1 MPRPGPDH
9 NASPPN
15 LFFIPP
21 MTPQNV
27 IDVLESRG
35 VIDSGIAGSLAQD
48 CVVNGKEIL
57 QTLLDYGIFQ
67 HEDEF
72 WGTVAQELAA
82 EHFDLSSYEP
92 PPSVIQIIPA
102 GMARLYGAFPVTMDA
117 RGLHVAFTDP
127 LNPQLVEDLQFGLG
141 KQIVPVVARRS
152 QVQGLID
159 KHYGTEAPS
168 IDDIFG
174 GLAQTGKGSPEVEA
188 NSAPIVKFV
197 DLVMTQAI
205 KEKASDIHFEPFE
218 HEFKIRYRVD
228 GALYEMAPPPV
239 HLASS
244 VISRVKVMASMN
256 IAERRVPQDG
266 RIMTIVNGKPVD
278 MRVNSLPTQHGES
291 VVMRVLDRSSVNL
304 ELEHLGMPPYLFDYI
319 TDTIQKPNGIFIVT
333 GPTGAGKTTTLYA
346 CLRRINQIDTKVLT
360 AEDPVEYELDGIMQV
375 PINDAVGL
383 TFAKAL
389 RSFLRQDPDKIM
401 VGEMRDVETAQ
412 IAIQASL
419 TGHLV
424 LSTLHTN
431 DAAGAV
437 TRLVDMGVEP
447 FLVAATLE
455 GVLAQRL
462 LRTICKNCKAPYEPS
477 LSILTQLGLS
487 REDIGGKSFYTGAG
501 CDKCGGSGYRGRKGI
516 YELLNINDPVR
527 DLIIERAPTL
537 VLKQKAIE
545 LGMMTLREDGLRNIY
560 DGETTIEEV
569 LKYT

>member
-1 MPRPGPDH
+1 
-9 NASPPN
+9 
-15 LFFIPP
+15 
-21 MTPQNV
+21 MTVQNV
-27 IDVLESRG
+27 VDMLSNRG
-35 VIDSGIAGSLAQD
+35 LVDSGQAYDITQD
-48 CVVNGKEIL
+48 AVHNGKEIL
-57 QTLLDYGIFQ
+57 QVILDYGIFAG
-67 HEDEF
+67 EDEF
-72 WGTVAQELAA
+72 WALVAEELGAD
-82 EHFDLSSYEP
+82 HFDLAEFEP
-92 PPSVIQIIPA
+92 PPSVIGLIPA

-127 LNPQLVEDLQFGLG
+127 LNPQLVEDLRFGID
-141 KQIVPVVARRS
+141 KTIVPVVARRA
-152 QVQGLID
+152 QVQALID
-159 KHYGTEAPS
+159 KHYGTAAPS
-168 IDDIFG
+168 IDEIFG
-174 GLAQTGKGSPEVEA
+174 NMKDAGKNSPELEA

-205 KEKASDIHFEPFE
+205 KERASDIHFEPFE

-239 HLASS
+239 HLATSI
-244 VISRVKVMASMN
+244 ISRIKVMSSMN

-266 RIMTIVNGKPVD
+266 RIMTTVNGKAVD
-278 MRVNSLPTQHGES
+278 MRVSSLPTQHGES
-291 VVMRVLDRSSVNL
+291 VVLRVLDRSSVNL
-304 ELEHLGMPPYLFDYI
+304 DLEHLGMPPALFDYI
-319 TDTIQKPNGIFIVT
+319 TETICKPNGIFIVT

-346 CLRRINQIDTKVLT
+346 CLRRINTVDTKLLT

-389 RSFLRQDPDKIM
+389 RAFLRQDPDRIM
-401 VGEMRDVETAQ
+401 VGEMRDKETAQ

-447 FLVAATLE
+447 FLVAATME

-462 LRTICKNCKAPYEPS
+462 LRTVCKNCRTPYEPS
-477 LSILTQLGLS
+477 LSILNQLNINQS
-487 REDIGGKSFYTGAG
+487 DIGDKKFYTGNG
-501 CDKCGGSGYRGRKGI
+501 CEKCGGSGYKGRKGL
-516 YELLNINDPVR
+516 YELLKVNDPIR
-527 DLIIERAPTL
+527 DLIIQRAPTL

-545 LGMMTLREDGLRNIY
+545 LGMQTLREDGIRNIF